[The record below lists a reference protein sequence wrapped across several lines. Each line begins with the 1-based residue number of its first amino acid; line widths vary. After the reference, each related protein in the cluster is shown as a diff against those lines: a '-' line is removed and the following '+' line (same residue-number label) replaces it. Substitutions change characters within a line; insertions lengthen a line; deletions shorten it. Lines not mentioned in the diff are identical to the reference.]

1 MNSVLHMTYTS
12 SLTNLCELNS
22 SFDTGVLRIC
32 YHGQNRNGSAID
44 KNDLE
49 RCIPTLYNCPIV
61 CHYNRENDT
70 LGGHDMEIVTDNDGT
85 LRIVNITQPI
95 GVIPESANVWFEEH
109 EEEDGTVHEYLYAD
123 VLLWKRQEAY
133 KKIKEDGITSHSMEI
148 NVKDGE
154 MVDGIYHIHDFEF
167 TAFALIGVE
176 PCFESSALEM
186 FSKQNFKKELAEMMC
201 ELKDT
206 IFKLVPSVEDN
217 DTKTQSGQVE
227 NTFNK
232 MSAEHEI
239 NEEGGLKVLDEKM
252 SLAAKYGINPEEL
265 DFSMED
271 YSIEELT
278 EKFEAMKIPDGT
290 GEPETEAK
298 SQNANNFELTS
309 NVVEEI
315 ERAVGEVKI
324 VREWGEYPRY
334 RYVDSD
340 FDAHEVYCWDAADWL
355 LYGFTYVM
363 DSDRAV
369 IDFDSKKRKKYAV
382 VDFNDAEQTS
392 PFAEVFTQMDQKL
405 QDAVGIEVKYQNASD
420 TIGSMENELGVLRK
434 FKEDTEN
441 AIAMNAREEI
451 FAQFEDL
458 IGVEAFEALRA
469 DCMNIDI
476 EAVEEKCYAIRGRN
490 GTQAKFALESK
501 APKIKVEKNDMS
513 KEPYGGIFVRY
524 GISAEN

>member
-1 MNSVLHMTYTS
+1 MNNVLHMTYTS

-22 SFDTGVLRIC
+22 SFDMGVLRIC

-49 RCIPTLYNCPIV
+49 RCIPTLYNCPVV

-70 LGGHDMEIVTDNDGT
+70 LGGHDMEIVTDSDGT
-85 LRIVNITQPI
+85 LRLVNLTQPI
-95 GVIPESANVWFEEH
+95 GVIPESANVWFEEY
-109 EEEDGTVHEYLYAD
+109 EEDDGTVHEYLYAD

-148 NVKDGE
+148 TVKDGE
-154 MVDGIYHIHDFEF
+154 VVDGIYHIHDFEF

-176 PCFESSALEM
+176 PCFESSALEV
-186 FSKQNFKKELAEMMC
+186 FSKQNFKEELAEMMC

-206 IFKLVPSVEDN
+206 IIKLVPSVEDN
-217 DTKTQSGQVE
+217 DIKTQSGQLQ
-227 NTFNK
+227 NSYSK
-232 MSAEHEI
+232 MSADKKF

-252 SLAAKYGINPEEL
+252 SLAAKYGIDPEKL
-265 DFSMED
+265 DFSLD
-271 YSIEELT
+271 DFSIEELT
-278 EKFEAMKIPDGT
+278 EKFEAMKMPDGT
-290 GEPETEAK
+290 GEPEAEP
-298 SQNANNFELTS
+298 QNVNNFELTS
-309 NVVEEI
+309 NMVEEI

-340 FDAHEVYCWDAADWL
+340 FDTHEVYCWDAADWL
-355 LYGFTYVM
+355 LYGFTYSM
-363 DSDRAV
+363 DGDRAV
-369 IDFDSKKRKKYAV
+369 VDFDSKKRKKYSV
-382 VDFNDAEQTS
+382 VDFNDPEQTS

-405 QDAVGIEVKYQNASD
+405 QDAAGIAVKYQNASD

-441 AIAMNAREEI
+441 AIAKNAREEI

-458 IGVEAFEALRA
+458 IGVEAFETLRA

-476 EAVEEKCYAIRGRN
+476 ETVEEKCYAIRGRN
-490 GTQAKFALESK
+490 GTQAKFALEGK